1 MAGLPDLGARL
12 LRNRRLVR
20 APIWLY
26 RIGAGAVFGSRILML
41 EHIGRTSGAHRYV
54 VLEVVG
60 RPSPDSIVVA
70 SGFGDKAQWF
80 RNVVVNPRVRVWL
93 GSHRPVPAVA
103 RVLDQQAVDQVLAE
117 YRAQHPKTWDQF
129 KLVLEETLGQPITD
143 TGAPLPMVE
152 LRLQTSR

>member
-1 MAGLPDLGARL
+1 MATIPDLGARL

-26 RIGAGAVFGSRILML
+26 RMRAGALFGSRMLML

-60 RPSPDSIVVA
+60 RPSPDTIVVA
-70 SGFGDKAQWF
+70 SGFGTNAQWF
-80 RNVVVNPRVRVWL
+80 RNVVANPQVRVWL
-93 GSHRPVPAVA
+93 GSHRPAA
-103 RVLDQQAVDQVLAE
+103 ATAHVLDQQAVDQALAD
-117 YRAQHPKTWDQF
+117 YRTEHPKTWEQF

-143 TGAPLPMVE
+143 TNAPLPMVE
-152 LRLQTSR
+152 LRLQPRH